1 MENTLTGAIAD
12 GEIDLERLEDAALMF
27 KALSDTARLQTL
39 VRLARQECNVGDLAR
54 LEGDKV
60 GTVSA
65 RLQVLLQA
73 RLVKRRKEGK
83 STIYS
88 IADAH
93 VLNMID
99 NAIDHASESHS
110 RPRTTP

>member
-1 MENTLTGAIAD
+1 MEHTLTSPDQHAGTT
-12 GEIDLERLEDAALMF
+12 LEQLEEASLMF
-27 KALSDTARLQTL
+27 KALADRARLATL
-39 VRLARQECNVGDLAR
+39 VRLARQECSVGELAR

-73 RLVKRRKEGK
+73 RLVTRRKDGK
-83 STIYS
+83 STIYA

-93 VLNMID
+93 VLNMIN
-99 NAIDHASESHS
+99 NAIDHACESHHP
-110 RPRTTP
+110 PRTSP